1 MELNLIF
8 NHRIFFAK
16 IYFFEVILFLNI
28 FLNIK
33 TYYYG
38 ILFSKNNKRTSSLLI
53 FDLKKINMNLHIFLH
68 CHQ

>member
-33 TYYYG
+33 TYYTVFYFQR
-38 ILFSKNNKRTSSLLI
+38 I
-53 FDLKKINMNLHIFLH
+53 INVHHHFINLRFEEN
-68 CHQ
+68 

>member
-38 ILFSKNNKRTSSLLI
+38 ILFSKNNKRTSSLY
-53 FDLKKINMNLHIFLH
+53 
-68 CHQ
+68 